1 MAECGASLA
10 AIEKTCGGNSPGL
23 KTYLY
28 IAHKSEV
35 TAIPDPDTG
44 TLTVSGD
51 MTMRAADA
59 GPPEVLAGTFKRWE
73 ISKGGSSYESN
84 PEGEDENVNN
94 VVTVKAF
101 MNKLEDA
108 KSYILDQAHGGEY
121 IVLAPDRNG
130 QLRIIGDLE
139 EGCTIRTK
147 EQTNDKNGYDLTI
160 EWESVHLPYYY
171 TGTITT

>member
-1 MAECGASLA
+1 
-10 AIEKTCGGNSPGL
+10 
-23 KTYLY
+23 
-28 IAHKSEV
+28 
-35 TAIPDPDTG
+35 
-44 TLTVSGD
+44 
-51 MTMRAADA
+51 
-59 GPPEVLAGTFKRWE
+59 
-73 ISKGGSSYESN
+73 
-84 PEGEDENVNN
+84 
-94 VVTVKAF
+94 